1 MGDEKR
7 QKPPQGAVNWEAEV
21 KPRGPGARAD
31 LPIATLQPESP
42 MFSETLMEEI
52 CERSN
57 LRAALPRVRANQG
70 SPGIDNMTVDKLP
83 GFLQAPWP
91 ALKEQLRTGR
101 YHPKP
106 VKRVEIPKPGS
117 QEKRQ
122 LGIPCVVDRFIQ
134 QAVLPGLQRRWDA
147 TFSEHSYGFR
157 PGRSAQQAGAKAQA
171 DLPQGYAYVVA
182 IDLERFFDR
191 VCYDRLRSKL

>member
-7 QKPPQGAVNWEAEV
+7 QKPPQGAVNWEAAV

-42 MFSETLMEEI
+42 LCSETLMEEI

-57 LRAALPRVRANQG
+57 LRAALPRVRAKQG
-70 SPGIDNMTVDKLP
+70 NPGIDHMTVEELP
-83 GFLQAPWP
+83 GFLPAPWP
-91 ALKEQLRTGR
+91 VLKEQLRTGR

-117 QEKRQ
+117 QENRQ
-122 LGIPCVVDRFIQ
+122 LGIPWVVDRFIQ
-134 QAVLPGLQRRWDA
+134 QAVLPGVTTALGCDVLRAQLGLSSGA
-147 TFSEHSYGFR
+147 LGPASGSQS
-157 PGRSAQQAGAKAQA
+157 PG
-171 DLPQGYAYVVA
+171 
-182 IDLERFFDR
+182 
-191 VCYDRLRSKL
+191 